1 MLKVSLTDEQLVA
14 LIHNRDVEANNILAE
29 RYYGEHRVL
38 LHLAGSAFLK
48 TLGESESNHAFFVA
62 YLAAVE
68 KFRPGKGGSFRT
80 YFVKILSH
88 QILKSLHEE
97 TKNPLGNALSLD
109 APLND
114 ENEDSPCF
122 SDSCRGEA
130 MNDPKIFLDYMEE
143 AEQLGALPKYLDR
156 KTLWIA
162 RLRIEGHSFEEIA
175 RNLHSTIRVVRG
187 QFLRYQEF
195 VHEGIKVGSFEE
207 AIKKYEVKNGNNP
220 CSVLK
225 GARKKKPDDGEK

>member
-1 MLKVSLTDEQLVA
+1 MLKISLTDEQLVA
-14 LIHNRDVEANNILAE
+14 LIRNRDVEANNILAE
-29 RYYGEHRVL
+29 RYYGEHQIL
-38 LHLAGSAFLK
+38 LHLAGSPFLK
-48 TLGESESNHAFFVA
+48 ALGESESNHAFFVA
-62 YLAAVE
+62 YLSAVD
-68 KFRPGKGGSFRT
+68 KFRPGRGGSFRT

-88 QILKSLHEE
+88 QILKSLNEE

-114 ENEDSPCF
+114 ENEDSACF
-122 SDSCRGEA
+122 SDCCHGDLTS
-130 MNDPKIFLDYMEE
+130 DPKIFLDYMEE

-156 KTLWIA
+156 RTLLIA

-187 QFLRYQEF
+187 QFLRYQDF
-195 VHEGIKVGSFEE
+195 VNDGIKIGSFEE
-207 AIKKYEVKNGNNP
+207 AIKKYEVKNANNP

-225 GARKKKPDDGEK
+225 GPRKKKPGDVKK